1 MKLSAKILLSAAMVL
16 TASAM
21 FAAPSKKANPPKPAI
36 KQSEQYRIIN
46 DYKEAQRIS
55 ERTKKPIMII
65 FSGSDWCGWCVKLD
79 NEVFSKKEFQNW
91 AKDHLVVYL
100 ADFPHRKKIPA
111 AQKVQNDELARKY
124 RVRGFPTVL
133 IVNAKGDVIA
143 QTGYREGGPV
153 KYVQHLK
160 QYVR

>member
-1 MKLSAKILLSAAMVL
+1 MKLSTKILLSAAVVL

-21 FAAPSKKANPPKPAI
+21 FAAPQKKNPPPPVQKR
-36 KQSEQYRIIN
+36 SEPYRIIN
-46 DYKEAQRIS
+46 DYNEAQRIA
-55 ERTKKPIMII
+55 ERTRKPIMII

-79 NEVFSKKEFQNW
+79 NEVFSRKEFQNW

-100 ADFPHRKKIPA
+100 ADFPRSKRIPA

-143 QTGYREGGPV
+143 QTGYRPGGPV

>member
-1 MKLSAKILLSAAMVL
+1 MKLSAKILLSAAVVL

-21 FAAPSKKANPPKPAI
+21 FAAPAKKHTPSRA
-36 KQSEQYRIIN
+36 QRSEPYRIVN

-55 ERTKKPIMII
+55 ERTRKPIMII

-100 ADFPHRKKIPA
+100 ADFPRSKKIPP
-111 AQKVQNDELARKY
+111 AQKAQNDQLARKY
-124 RVRGFPTVL
+124 RIQGFPTVL
-133 IVNAKGDVIA
+133 LVNAKGDVIA
-143 QTGYREGGPV
+143 RTGYRRGGPA